1 MIFKVIIACSCD
13 HHHHHHQHHHMM
25 MMLMMMM
32 MRMMMMV
39 MMMMTVTWK
48 ANEEQFA
55 DKNAAGS
62 HRQQAT
68 CSVRRVCS
76 TPVESFSRVPCV

>member
-1 MIFKVIIACSCD
+1 
-13 HHHHHHQHHHMM
+13 
-25 MMLMMMM
+25 MMMM
-32 MRMMMMV
+32 MMMIV
-39 MMMMTVTWK
+39 MMMMMVTWK

-76 TPVESFSRVPCV
+76 SRECL

>member
-1 MIFKVIIACSCD
+1 
-13 HHHHHHQHHHMM
+13 
-25 MMLMMMM
+25 
-32 MRMMMMV
+32 MMMMV
-39 MMMMTVTWK
+39 MMMMMMVMMVTWK

-76 TPVESFSRVPCV
+76 TPVESVSRVSCV